1 MYFLVQLII
10 AISHHRKVRKIF
22 NTAIREENLI
32 LGLSTILCTQ
42 MYQDWIGRIYGV
54 INPEIENGE
63 FRPGRI
69 QDHNGDTKQWVDR
82 FVVAQI
88 NLLRDY
94 IREVNLFDLVTYRI
108 KALKGNNFLVML
120 EPVTWVV
127 IPSLIKKFL
136 VEVTFE
142 GIILYI
148 IYRILA

>member
-1 MYFLVQLII
+1 MYFLIQLII
-10 AISHHRKVRKIF
+10 ALFHHRKVRKIF

-54 INPEIENGE
+54 INPEVENGE

-69 QDHNGDTKQWVDR
+69 QDPEGNLTQWVDR
-82 FVVAQI
+82 YVVGQV

-94 IREVNLFDLVTYRI
+94 IR
-108 KALKGNNFLVML
+108 NNFLVML

-127 IPSLIKKFL
+127 IPSLMKKFL

>member
-1 MYFLVQLII
+1 MYFLIQLII
-10 AISHHRKVRKIF
+10 ALLHHRKVRKIF

-54 INPEIENGE
+54 INPEVENGE

-69 QDHNGDTKQWVDR
+69 RDPEGSLTQWVDR
-82 FVVAQI
+82 YVVGQI

-108 KALKGNNFLVML
+108 KTLKGNNFLVML

-127 IPSLIKKFL
+127 IPSLMKKFL